1 MKKVLS
7 LVLALLLVCGL
18 VACGTDSQSS
28 SSDTSSTSSATEES
42 SQAEESSEASEES
55 SEEAS
60 TEETTGT
67 DEPFK
72 LGILAPAV
80 THGWVSGVAYFA
92 QERCEQLQEEGVL
105 EYNLLT
111 SSNAEEMTDQIDQ
124 LKTWGAQAVVAYP
137 QWEGMEDPIQSLID
151 EGIPV
156 VNFDIVIDAEG
167 VYHVAGDNEGMGS
180 ACAEYI
186 VDKIGET
193 GTVVML
199 NVPSSGSVSEL
210 RQKGFEEKIAEIA
223 PDMNVITYATEFTR
237 EAGLNDFSDVLAANA
252 QIDAVFSMDDE
263 TSIGSIQAI
272 TEAGRTDI
280 KAITGGGGCQEYF
293 RMIADE
299 QYADLGLCSALYSPS
314 MVQDAIKTAID
325 LLNGGEAEPIVVIPT
340 TIVSADNVAEFL
352 DPENTV
358 Y

>member
-1 MKKVLS
+1 MKKAIA
-7 LVLALLLVCGL
+7 LVLALALVCMTFA
-18 VACGTDSQSS
+18 ACGTTENNSSVTSETGSSSQTTDSST
-28 SSDTSSTSSATEES
+28 SSDTSEAEDTSTAGEEDSA
-42 SQAEESSEASEES
+42 
-55 SEEAS
+55 
-60 TEETTGT
+60 
-67 DEPFK
+67 EPFK

-111 SSNAEEMTDQIDQ
+111 SNNAEEMTDQIDQ
-124 LKTWGAQAVVAYP
+124 LRTWGAQAVVAYP

-151 EGIPV
+151 DGIPV
-156 VNFDIVIDAEG
+156 VNFDIVINADG
-167 VYHVAGDNEGMGS
+167 VYHVAGDNEGMGA

-237 EAGLNDFSDVLAANA
+237 EAGLSDFSDVLAANA

-263 TSIGSIQAI
+263 TSIGVLQAI
-272 TEAGRTDI
+272 EEAGRTDI
-280 KAITGGGGCQEYF
+280 KVVTGGGGMQEYF
-293 RMIADE
+293 NMMPENEDIWI
-299 QYADLGLCSALYSPS
+299 QSALYSPS
-314 MVQDAIKTAID
+314 MIEDAVDMAVSVLK
-325 LLNGGEAEPIVVIPT
+325 GEEVEQEKIIPT
-340 TIVSADNVAEFL
+340 TVVDRENVEEFL
-352 DPENTV
+352 DESAP

>member
-60 TEETTGT
+60 TEEETTGT

-199 NVPSSGSVSEL
+199 NVPSSGSVSPRAAPEGL
-210 RQKGFEEKIAEIA
+210 RGEDRRDRSRHERDHLRHRVH
-223 PDMNVITYATEFTR
+223 PR
-237 EAGLNDFSDVLAANA
+237 
-252 QIDAVFSMDDE
+252 
-263 TSIGSIQAI
+263 
-272 TEAGRTDI
+272 GRP
-280 KAITGGGGCQEYF
+280 E
-293 RMIADE
+293 R
-299 QYADLGLCSALYSPS
+299 
-314 MVQDAIKTAID
+314 
-325 LLNGGEAEPIVVIPT
+325 LL
-340 TIVSADNVAEFL
+340 
-352 DPENTV
+352 
-358 Y
+358 